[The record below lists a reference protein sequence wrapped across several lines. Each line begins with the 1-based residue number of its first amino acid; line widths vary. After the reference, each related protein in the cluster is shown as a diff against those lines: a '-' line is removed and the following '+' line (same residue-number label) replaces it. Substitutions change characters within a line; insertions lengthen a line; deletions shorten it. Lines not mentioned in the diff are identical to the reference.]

1 MCNCAVLVGMI
12 RCYHKTNYQEVAHM
26 NVYRVMTME
35 LGKERKWADFATFD
49 GARSCRDNL
58 SRVYNV
64 QAWIICR
71 RPANA

>member
-1 MCNCAVLVGMI
+1 
-12 RCYHKTNYQEVAHM
+12 M